1 MHICTVIISCIH
13 HTFSICIAHGCSIL
27 FPHLYGILVIS
38 SIETCRTS
46 KKRLPLLIYVLLF
59 FATGYGISTTT
70 TTSAPAD
77 DSVKVMWIV
86 GGFFAGLAIIVIVA
100 IALSCLKMK
109 RCSWKPQPKPI
120 VHEESLEG
128 LVGKSV
134 IAVERSVSCEQT
146 RAPLPLGFQ
155 SRTATSPI

>member
-1 MHICTVIISCIH
+1 MDRISGQMALTCQAGFYYDSR
-13 HTFSICIAHGCSIL
+13 TEECRNCDFVCGDQ
-27 FPHLYGILVIS
+27 YGGH
-38 SIETCRTS
+38 EQRECRDTC
-46 KKRLPLLIYVLLF
+46 P
-59 FATGYGISTTT
+59 GYGISTTT